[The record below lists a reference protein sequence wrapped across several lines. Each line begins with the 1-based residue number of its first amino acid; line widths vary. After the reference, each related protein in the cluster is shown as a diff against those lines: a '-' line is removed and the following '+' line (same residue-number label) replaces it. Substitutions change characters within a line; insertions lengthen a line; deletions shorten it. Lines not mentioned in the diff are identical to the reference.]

1 MTTTE
6 NTFNTTETL
15 ETTEERLYTAE
26 ELLNED
32 TNEEIEETIGHLDSE
47 ELEVLEAIIELKIS
61 WKWDTEKKQYFYTI
75 EDLQDA
81 VDLIDNVTHFK
92 DWDSYYDY
100 CDEMLDFT
108 GSNEMIERYFD
119 YETYHRDCGFD
130 VSEASNGVIL
140 GDW

>member
-6 NTFNTTETL
+6 NTLNTTETL
-15 ETTEERLYTAE
+15 ETTEERLYTSE

-32 TNEEIEETIGHLDSE
+32 TNEEIEETIWHLDSE
-47 ELEVLEAIIELKIS
+47 ELDVLEAIIELKIS

-75 EDLQDA
+75 EDLQEA
-81 VDLIDNVTHFK
+81 VDLIDRITHFK
-92 DWDSYYDY
+92 DWEEYYDY
-100 CDEMLDFT
+100 CDELLEFPKDN
-108 GSNEMIERYFD
+108 SIWERYFD
-119 YETYHRDCGFD
+119 YEAYHRDCWYD

>member
-6 NTFNTTETL
+6 NTLNTTETL
-15 ETTEERLYTAE
+15 KTTEERLYTAE

-75 EDLQDA
+75 EDLQEA
-81 VDLIDNVTHFK
+81 VDLIDWIPHFK
-92 DWDSYYDY
+92 DWEEYYDY
-100 CDEMLDFT
+100 CDELLEFPKDYDFL
-108 GSNEMIERYFD
+108 ERYFD
-119 YETYHRDCGFD
+119 YEAYHRDCGFD

>member
-6 NTFNTTETL
+6 NTLNATETL

-47 ELEVLEAIIELKIS
+47 ELEVLEAILELKIS

-75 EDLQDA
+75 EDLQEA
-81 VDLIDNVTHFK
+81 VDLIDNITHFK

-108 GSNEMIERYFD
+108 GSNEIIERYFD
-119 YETYHRDCGFD
+119 YEAYHRDCGFD